1 MANAYKGKIL
11 RVNLTDRTWSAED
24 LDINMAKKFVGG
36 RGLGTKILIDEIDPE
51 VDPLSP
57 GNKVVIANGPLTGAA
72 VPTGCRYMVITKS
85 PLNNCIASSNS
96 GGIWG
101 AKLKYAGYDA
111 LILEGKADKPCYINI
126 VDDEKVEILDA
137 EDLWGKETEE
147 VEELLKERHDACSV
161 LNIGTGGEQL
171 SLLAAVMNDG
181 DRAAGR
187 SGVGAVL
194 GSKNLKAICCTA
206 SKGSVEVADAEALKE
221 VVRKANKL
229 IRENGVAGQGL
240 PNFGTAVLVNILN
253 SLGAYPT
260 RNWQE
265 AEFEGAEAT
274 SGETFAETRIVKRGF
289 CHRCPIGCTPIVELD
304 GKNVGGAEYETLWSY
319 GAACGVSDLDA
330 INRANLICNET
341 GIDTISA
348 GCTIATAMELYQR
361 GYITDEDCEGVPLV
375 WGCGDAIV
383 TWTER
388 MGRGITELGKLMAK
402 GSYRLAEHYGVPE
415 YSMTVKKLDLPAY
428 DARAIQGIGVTYAT
442 SNRGGCH
449 VRGYTIAP
457 EVAGL
462 PEKIDMSTIE
472 DKHVWVKAFQDL
484 TAVIDSSGMCLFTS
498 FALGADVYAELLNA
512 ATGTDYTTESVM
524 EAGERIYNLERLFNQ
539 KAGMKPEDD
548 TLPKRLL
555 EEPIPAG
562 PAKGGVSRLPEMLPE
577 YYKIRGWVDAFPTKE
592 TLEKLGL

>member
-1 MANAYKGKIL
+1 MATAYSGKIL
-11 RVNLTDRTWSAED
+11 RVNLTNRTCKTEELD
-24 LDINMAKKFVGG
+24 LNMAKKFVGG
-36 RGLGTKILIDEIDPE
+36 RGLGSKILFDEVDPT

-57 GNKVVIANGPLTGAA
+57 GNKVIIANGPLTGAA

-85 PLNNCIASSNS
+85 PLNNFITSSNS

-101 AKLKYAGYDA
+101 AKLKYAGFDA
-111 LILEGKADKPCYINI
+111 IILEGKADKPCYVNI
-126 VDDEKVEILDA
+126 VDDKVEILDA
-137 EDLWGKETEE
+137 ADLWGKETEQ
-147 VEELLKERHDACSV
+147 VEEILKGRHNNCSV
-161 LNIGTGGEQL
+161 LNIGTGGEKL
-171 SLLAAVMNDG
+171 SLLASIMNDG

-206 SKGSVEVADAEALKE
+206 SKSSIEVTDPEALKA
-221 VVRKANKL
+221 VVSKALAL
-229 IRENGVAGQGL
+229 IKENGVAGQGL

-274 SGETFAETRIVKRGF
+274 SGETFAETRVVKRGF
-289 CHRCPIGCTPIVELD
+289 CHRCPIGCTPIVEID

-319 GAACGVSDLDA
+319 GASCGVSDLDA
-330 INRANLICNET
+330 INRANMICNET

-348 GCTIATAMELYQR
+348 GCTIAAAMELYQR
-361 GYITDEDCEGVPLV
+361 GIIKEEDCEGVPLV
-375 WGCGDAIV
+375 WGSGDAIV
-383 TWTER
+383 KWTER
-388 MGRGITELGKLMAK
+388 MGRGETKLGQLMAQ
-402 GSYRLAEHYGVPE
+402 GSYRLCEHYGVPQ
-415 YSMTVKKLDLPAY
+415 YSMSTKKLDLPAY

-462 PEKIDMSTIE
+462 PEKLDMSSIE
-472 DKHVWVKAFQDL
+472 NKHVWVKIFQDL
-484 TAVIDSSGMCLFTS
+484 TSVIDSSGMCLFTS

-512 ATGTDYTTESVM
+512 ATGTNYDANSLLET
-524 EAGERIYNLERLFNQ
+524 GERIYNLERLFNQ
-539 KAGMKPEDD
+539 KAGMKPEEDS
-548 TLPKRLL
+548 LPERLL
-555 EEPIPAG
+555 KEPIPAG
-562 PAKGGVSRLPEMLPE
+562 PSKGALSRLPEMLPE
-577 YYKIRGWVDAFPTKE
+577 YYKARGWENAFPTKE
-592 TLEKLGL
+592 TLARLGL

>member
-1 MANAYKGKIL
+1 MSSYSGKIL
-11 RVNLTDRTWSAED
+11 RINLTEGTCKSED
-24 LDINMAKKFVGG
+24 LDMAMAKKFIGG
-36 RGLGTKILIDEIDPE
+36 RGLGSKILFDELDHM

-57 GNKVVIANGPLTGAA
+57 DNKVIIANGPLTGVA

-85 PLNNCIASSNS
+85 PLNNYITSSNS

-111 LILEGKADKPCYINI
+111 LILEGKADKPSYINI
-126 VDDEKVEILDA
+126 VDDETAEILDA
-137 EDLWGKETEE
+137 SDLWGHETEHTEE
-147 VEELLKERHDACSV
+147 VLKSRHEGCSV

-206 SKGSVEVADAEALKE
+206 SKGSVDVVDADALKE
-221 VVRKANKL
+221 VVKRANKL
-229 IRENGVAGQGL
+229 IKENGVAGQGL
-240 PNFGTAVLVNILN
+240 PKFGTAVLVNILN
-253 SLGAYPT
+253 ALGAYPT

-265 AEFEGAEAT
+265 GEFEGAEAT
-274 SGETFAETRIVKRGF
+274 SGETFAETRVVKRGF
-289 CHRCPIGCTPIVELD
+289 CHRCPIGCTPIIDLD
-304 GKNVGGAEYETLWSY
+304 GKNRGGAEYETLWSY

-330 INRANLICNET
+330 INRANFLCNET

-361 GYITDEDCEGVPLV
+361 GFIKDEDCEGVPLV
-375 WGCGDAIV
+375 WGSGEAIV
-383 TWTER
+383 KWTER
-388 MGRGITELGKLMAK
+388 MGKGETELGKLMAK
-402 GSYRLAEHYGVPE
+402 GSYRLCEHYGVPE
-415 YSMTVKKLDLPAY
+415 YSMSVKKLDLPAY

-472 DKHVWVKAFQDL
+472 NKHTWVKIFQDL

-498 FALGADVYAELLNA
+498 FALGADIYADMLNA
-512 ATGTDYTTESVM
+512 ATGTNYDTNSIL

-539 KAGMKPEDD
+539 KAGMKSEED

-562 PAKGGVSRLPEMLPE
+562 PAKGALSRLPEMLPE
-577 YYKIRGWVDAFPTKE
+577 YYKIRGWEKAFPTEE
-592 TLEKLGL
+592 TLKRLELA

>member
-1 MANAYKGKIL
+1 MVTSYKGKIL
-11 RVNLTDRTWSAED
+11 RVNLTDRTSKVED
-24 LDINMAKKFVGG
+24 LDMCLAKKFVGG
-36 RGLGTKILIDEIDPE
+36 RGLGTKILFDEVDPM

-57 GNKVVIANGPLTGAA
+57 ENKVIIANGPLTGAA
-72 VPTGCRYMVITKS
+72 VPTGCRYMVVTKS
-85 PLNNCIASSNS
+85 PLNNRIASSNS

-101 AKLKYAGYDA
+101 AKLKYAGFDA
-111 LILEGKADKPCYINI
+111 LILEGKADVPVYLNI
-126 VDDEKVEILDA
+126 VDDKVVEFLDA
-137 EDLWGKETEE
+137 GDLWGKETEE
-147 VEELLKERHDACSV
+147 VEEVLKGRHDACSV
-161 LNIGTGGEQL
+161 LNIGTGGENL

-206 SKGSVEVADAEALKE
+206 SSGSVEVTDAEALRE
-221 VVRKANKL
+221 VVKKSNQL
-229 IRENGVAGQGL
+229 IKENGVAGQGL

-253 SLGAYPT
+253 SVGAYPT

-265 AEFEGAEAT
+265 SEFEGAEAT
-274 SGETFAETRIVKRGF
+274 SGEVFAETRVVKRGF
-289 CHRCPIGCTPIVELD
+289 CHRCPIGCTPIVDID

-330 INRANLICNET
+330 INRANLLCNET

-348 GCTIATAMELYQR
+348 GCTVATAMELYQR
-361 GYITDEDCEGVPLV
+361 GYIKEEECEGVPLV
-375 WGCGDAIV
+375 WGSADAIV
-383 TWTER
+383 KWTER
-388 MGRGITELGKLMAK
+388 MGRGETELGKLMAK

-415 YSMTVKKLDLPAY
+415 YSMSVKKLDLPAY

-462 PEKIDMSTIE
+462 PEKLDMSTIE
-472 DKHVWVKAFQDL
+472 DKHVWVKVFQDL
-484 TAVIDSSGMCLFTS
+484 TAVIDSAGMCLFTS

-512 ATGTDYTTESVM
+512 ATGTGYDADGVLEV
-524 EAGERIYNLERLFNQ
+524 GERIYNLERLFNQ
-539 KAGMKPEDD
+539 KAGMKPEED

-555 EEPIPAG
+555 EEPIVAG

-577 YYKIRGWVDAFPTKE
+577 YYKVRGWEDAFPTEE
-592 TLEKLGL
+592 TLARLGL

>member
-1 MANAYKGKIL
+1 MANAYNGKIL
-11 RVNLTDRTWSAED
+11 RVNLTDRTWKVED
-24 LDINMAKKFVGG
+24 LDVNLAKKFVGG
-36 RGLGTKILIDEIDPE
+36 RGLGTKLLFDEVDPM

-57 GNKVVIANGPLTGAA
+57 ENKVFIINGPLTGAA
-72 VPTGCRYMVITKS
+72 VPTGCRYMVVTKS

-111 LILEGKADKPCYINI
+111 LALEGKADKPVYVNI
-126 VDDEKVEILDA
+126 VDDAVEILDA

-147 VEELLKERHDACSV
+147 VEHLLKERHDACSV
-161 LNIGTGGEQL
+161 LNIGTGGENL

-194 GSKNLKAICCTA
+194 GSKNLKAICCSATRKA
-206 SKGSVEVADAEALKE
+206 VEVADADALKE
-221 VVRKANKL
+221 VVSKANKL
-229 IRENGVAGQGL
+229 IKENGVAGQGL
-240 PNFGTAVLVNILN
+240 PTYGTAVLVNILN
-253 SLGAYPT
+253 SIGAYPT

-265 AEFEGAEAT
+265 AVFEGAEAT
-274 SGETFAETRIVKRGF
+274 SGEVMTETKVVKRAF
-289 CHRCPIGCTPIVELD
+289 CHRCPIGCTPIVEID

-319 GAACGVSDLDA
+319 GAACGVDDLDA
-330 INRANLICNET
+330 INRSNMLCNET

-348 GCTIATAMELYQR
+348 GCTIGTAMELYQR
-361 GYITDEDCEGVPLV
+361 GYITEEECEGVPLV
-375 WGCGDAIV
+375 WGSGDAIV
-383 TWTER
+383 KWTER
-388 MGRGITELGKLMAK
+388 MGRGETELGKLMAK

-415 YSMTVKKLDLPAY
+415 YSMSAKKLDLPAY

-462 PEKIDMSTIE
+462 PEKIDMTTIE
-472 DKHVWVKAFQDL
+472 NKHIWVKTFQDL
-484 TAVIDSSGMCLFTS
+484 TSVIDSTGMCLFTS
-498 FALGADVYAELLNA
+498 FALGADVYADLLNA
-512 ATGTDYTTESVM
+512 ATGTEYDAAGVLEV
-524 EAGERIYNLERLFNQ
+524 GERIYNLERLFNQ

-548 TLPKRLL
+548 SLPKRLL
-555 EEPIPAG
+555 EEPIPEG
-562 PAKGGVSRLPEMLPE
+562 PAKGAVSRLPEMLPE
-577 YYKIRGWVDAFPTKE
+577 YYKARGWVDAFPTAE
-592 TLEKLGL
+592 TLERLGL